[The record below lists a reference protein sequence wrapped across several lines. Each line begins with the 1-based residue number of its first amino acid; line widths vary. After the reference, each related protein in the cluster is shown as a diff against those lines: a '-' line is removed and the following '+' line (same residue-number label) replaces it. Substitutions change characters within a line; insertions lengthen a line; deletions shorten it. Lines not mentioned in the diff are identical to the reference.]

1 MGLDI
6 RILLIC
12 YVDYHQSG
20 LYVKP
25 PLWSYTPPNKP
36 LTQP

>member
-25 PLWSYTPPNKP
+25 LLVLRAP
-36 LTQP
+36 LTNL